1 MQLTLQFSGSVSN
14 STLTETAG
22 QREAVSSWG
31 RGAVCVTAGPG
42 SGKTYVLVERFRRLV
57 TDRGVDPRRVLAV
70 TYTEKAAQNLV
81 ERLADGEDDPV
92 RRQAFLRAPVSTL
105 HAFCA
110 GLLREHAFDAELDPE
125 FSVMESWEETIE
137 RQRVIR
143 EVLEQTRADNP
154 EAAER
159 FLRTFAGG
167 DIAPYLEEMHR
178 ACCASDTEAFAKTID
193 PEKALS
199 DLLKALEDAAREIP
213 APDLITE
220 ARRLRDS
227 AGGDPLD
234 SFSRLDALAEPL
246 KTSGRPRGGR

>member
-1 MQLTLQFSGSVSN
+1 M
-14 STLTETAG
+14 
-22 QREAVSSWG
+22 
-31 RGAVCVTAGPG
+31 
-42 SGKTYVLVERFRRLV
+42 LVERFRRLV